1 MYVHNCIF
9 LCPLTVLA
17 VHDRQL
23 RGRLAHRDDVAAD
36 DADRRGDR
44 HLRRAPHPRPL
55 LLPLDDQALQP
66 RRQDRLA
73 VGPRRRHTL
82 AANVL
87 QALLNMQ
94 ASPCGC
100 MHFTGNHPQDVHFL
114 GEV

>member
-9 LCPLTVLA
+9 LFPLTVLA

-73 VGPRRRHTL
+73 VGPRRRHAL

-94 ASPCGC
+94 ASSCGC
-100 MHFTGNHPQDVHFL
+100 MHFTRNHPQDVHIL
-114 GEV
+114 REV

>member
-1 MYVHNCIF
+1 MH
-9 LCPLTVLA
+9 LLPLTVLA

-23 RGRLAHRDDVAAD
+23 RGRLADRDDVAAD

-73 VGPRRRHTL
+73 VGPRRRHPL
-82 AANVL
+82 PANVL

-94 ASPCGC
+94 ARTNEWL
-100 MHFTGNHPQDVHFL
+100 HAFHPKPSARCAYS
-114 GEV
+114 

>member
-1 MYVHNCIF
+1 MYIIASSS
-9 LCPLTVLA
+9 VLA

-73 VGPRRRHTL
+73 VGPRRRHAL

-94 ASPCGC
+94 ASSCGC
-100 MHFTGNHPQDVHFL
+100 MHFTRNHPQDVHIL
-114 GEV
+114 REV